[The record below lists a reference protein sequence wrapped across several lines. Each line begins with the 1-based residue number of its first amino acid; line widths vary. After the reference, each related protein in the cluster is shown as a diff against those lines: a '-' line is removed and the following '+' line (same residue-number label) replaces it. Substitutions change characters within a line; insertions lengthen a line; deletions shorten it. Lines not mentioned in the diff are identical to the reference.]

1 MGRLVV
7 PLVLALADV
16 LTIVGATLLAIFL
29 RDAVLP
35 AFGLT
40 PFSPILNYATLWP
53 VLGLFVLA
61 RAMFGLYPGYGV
73 HSAEELRRGVVST
86 VVVVFFVLAGSA
98 LFQFSNVYSRAVLVL
113 TGGLVLVGLPL
124 VRAFTKALLSR
135 APFYGEPLW
144 VIGTSPQA
152 DALVA
157 ILEQRRVLGLRVAGR
172 SSSLPERAPL
182 VRTCLVVPDPA
193 KTHVPSLLDGLY
205 RRFERVWLVPDL
217 LEVASVWVI
226 PRDLEGH
233 IALEL
238 RNNLVRPVNR
248 FLKRTLDLTLMLLLL
263 PLILP
268 LLLVLA
274 LMVRLDSQGPALF
287 GHKRVGRGGKT
298 FTAWKFRTM
307 HADAGAQL
315 AAYLASRP
323 EAKLEWRETRKL
335 RRDPRVTRLGT
346 LLRRL
351 SLDELPQAWNVIMG
365 DMSLVG
371 PRPIMADELE
381 WYGDRAHL
389 YTRVRPGITGLWQV
403 SGRNTLSYAERV
415 RLDAYYVRNWS
426 LWLDLVIMSQTVAV
440 VLKAEGAY

>member
-1 MGRLVV
+1 M
-7 PLVLALADV
+7 
-16 LTIVGATLLAIFL
+16 
-29 RDAVLP
+29 P
-35 AFGLT
+35 AFGLA
-40 PFSPILNYATLWP
+40 PFAPVLNYATLWP

-73 HSAEELRRGVVST
+73 NAAEELRRGTAST
-86 VVVVFFVLAGSA
+86 VAVVFFVLAGSA

-113 TGGLVLVGLPL
+113 AGALVLVVLPL
-124 VRAFTKALLSR
+124 VRAGMKVLLAR
-135 APFYGEPLW
+135 TPFYGEPLW
-144 VIGTSPQA
+144 VIGASPQA
-152 DALVA
+152 DALVR
-157 ILEQRRVLGLRVAGR
+157 ILEGRRVLGLRVAGQ
-172 SSSLPERAPL
+172 SSSLPERPTL

-205 RRFERVWLVPDL
+205 KRFERVWLVPDL

-238 RNNLVRPVNR
+238 RNNLLKRSNR
-248 FLKRTLDLTLMLLLL
+248 VLKRTLDLALMLLLL
-263 PLILP
+263 PAVLP
-268 LLLVLA
+268 LCLA
-274 LMVRLDSQGPALF
+274 LALLVRLDSRGPVLF
-287 GHKRVGRGGKT
+287 GQTRVGRDGKS

-307 HADAGAQL
+307 CLDSETQL
-315 AAYLASRP
+315 AAYLTRDP
-323 EAKLEWRETRKL
+323 EAELEWRETRKL
-335 RRDPRVTRLGT
+335 RFDPRVTRLGR

-351 SLDELPQAWNVIMG
+351 SLDELPQAWNVLRG

-426 LWLDLVIMSQTVAV
+426 LWLDLVIMGRTVAV

>member
-1 MGRLVV
+1 MF
-7 PLVLALADV
+7 
-16 LTIVGATLLAIFL
+16 LAIFL

-35 AFGLT
+35 AFGLA
-40 PFSPILNYATLWP
+40 PFSPILNYTTLWP
-53 VLGLFVLA
+53 VLVLFVLA

-98 LFQFSNVYSRAVLVL
+98 LFQFSSVYSRAVLVL
-113 TGGLVLVGLPL
+113 AGVIVLVGLPL
-124 VRAFTKALLSR
+124 VRALVKALLAR
-135 APFYGEPLW
+135 TPFYGEPLW
-144 VIGTSPQA
+144 VIGASPQA

-172 SSSLPERAPL
+172 SSSLPERPL
-182 VRTCLVVPDPA
+182 FVRTCLVVPDPA

-238 RNNLVRPVNR
+238 RNNLVKPMNR
-248 FLKRTLDLTLMLLLL
+248 ILKRTLDLSLMLLLL
-263 PLILP
+263 PVVFP
-268 LLLVLA
+268 LCMVLA
-274 LMVRLDSQGPALF
+274 LLIRLDSKGPTLF
-287 GHKRVGRGGKT
+287 GHERVGRDGET

-307 HADAGAQL
+307 CTDSDAQL
-315 AAYLASRP
+315 AAYLTSHP
-323 EAKLEWRETRKL
+323 EAELEWLETRKL
-335 RRDPRVTRLGT
+335 RHDPRVTRLGR

-351 SLDELPQAWNVIMG
+351 SLDELPQAWNVLRG

-381 WYGDRAHL
+381 WYGDKAHL

>member
-1 MGRLVV
+1 MF
-7 PLVLALADV
+7 
-16 LTIVGATLLAIFL
+16 LAIFL

-35 AFGLT
+35 TFGLA
-40 PFSPILNYATLWP
+40 PFSPILNYTTLWP
-53 VLGLFVLA
+53 VLVLFVLA

-73 HSAEELRRGVVST
+73 NSAEELRRGVVST

-98 LFQFSNVYSRAVLVL
+98 LFQFSNVYSRVVLVL
-113 TGGLVLVGLPL
+113 AGVIVLVGLPL
-124 VRAFTKALLSR
+124 VRALVKALLAR
-135 APFYGEPLW
+135 TPFYGEPLW
-144 VIGTSPQA
+144 VIGASPQA

-172 SSSLPERAPL
+172 SSSLPERPL
-182 VRTCLVVPDPA
+182 SIRTCLVVPDPA

-205 RRFERVWLVPDL
+205 KRFERVWLVPDL

-238 RNNLVRPVNR
+238 RNNLVKRVNR
-248 FLKRTLDLTLMLLLL
+248 TLKRTLDLGLMLLLL
-263 PLILP
+263 PVIFP
-268 LLLVLA
+268 LCVVLA
-274 LMVRLDSQGPALF
+274 LLVRLDSRGPILF
-287 GHKRVGRGGKT
+287 GHKRVGRGGET

-307 HADAGAQL
+307 CTDSDAQL
-315 AAYLASRP
+315 AAYLTSHP
-323 EAKLEWRETRKL
+323 EAELEWLETRKL
-335 RRDPRVTRLGT
+335 RRDPRITRLGR

-351 SLDELPQAWNVIMG
+351 SLDELPQAWNVLRG

-371 PRPIMADELE
+371 PRPIMADELA
-381 WYGDRAHL
+381 WYGDKAHL

-426 LWLDLVIMSQTVAV
+426 LWLDLVIISQTVAV